1 MLEGK
6 EAAPIQAGVQEPW
19 RCGTDGR
26 GVVGN
31 TGGGGW
37 MDWMTME
44 VLPNLGG
51 SMSLQRRSALPR
63 VGATPGI

>member
-44 VLPNLGG
+44 VFCCLGG
-51 SMSLQRRSALPR
+51 SMILEQSLGKATAALLR
-63 VGATPGI
+63 MK